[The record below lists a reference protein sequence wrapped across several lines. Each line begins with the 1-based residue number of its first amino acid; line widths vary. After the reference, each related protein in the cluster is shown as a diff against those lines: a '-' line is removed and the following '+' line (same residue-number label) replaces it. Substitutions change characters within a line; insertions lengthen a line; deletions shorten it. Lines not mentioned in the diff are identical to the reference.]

1 MSDTEN
7 FNSSDPARE
16 AYDTAQKTFEK
27 MTDPAAMRDAQAAM
41 GLDPAKMTE
50 AFRTMTERSME
61 QSKEAYARMKTAS
74 DQATKTL
81 ESTLENVHSGSLTL
95 SKRAIE
101 GMRAQAEMNY
111 AHLEK
116 LASARSM
123 AEIIEMQT
131 SFVRRQIE
139 MVTDQAKDMQ
149 QMSQSV
155 AKDVMQP
162 ARDAAKKTNGQDA
175 F

>member
-7 FNSSDPARE
+7 FNSSDPTRE

-41 GLDPAKMTE
+41 GVDPAKMTE

-61 QSKEAYARMKTAS
+61 QSKEAYSRLKAAS

-81 ESTLENVHSGSLTL
+81 ESTLENVHNGSLSL

-101 GMRAQAEMNY
+101 GMRAQAEMNF
-111 AHLEK
+111 AHLER

-131 SFVRRQIE
+131 SFVRRQVE
-139 MVTDQAKDMQ
+139 MATDQAKDMQ
-149 QMSQSV
+149 QMSQTV
-155 AKDVMQP
+155 AKDVLQP
-162 ARDAAKKTNGQDA
+162 ARDAARKADGQDA